1 MTVKRVRLVQK
12 LLAFVGLA
20 GRVHLEWIS
29 SAEAQKFV
37 QVVTDFTEK
46 IRALG
51 PNPLAA
57 GIATSKAADSK
68 PMPAG
73 MGLERLACVRIP
85 RWAPRTEEAS
95 DTRLNDLPGKGDVY
109 A

>member
-1 MTVKRVRLVQK
+1 MTVKRVTLVQE
-12 LLAFVGLA
+12 LLAFMGLK

-46 IRALG
+46 IRSLG
-51 PNPLAA
+51 PNPLGRFAF
-57 GIATSKAADSK
+57 GKPAADPDLVGHWEAMQTKALEKNGLRTNLRRLDKGESH
-68 PMPAG
+68 AG
-73 MGLERLACVRIP
+73 
-85 RWAPRTEEAS
+85 
-95 DTRLNDLPGKGDVY
+95 DGKKV

>member
-1 MTVKRVRLVQK
+1 MTVKRITFLQE
-12 LLAFVGLA
+12 LLASMGLE
-20 GRVHLEWIS
+20 GRLHLEWIS

-57 GIATSKAADSK
+57 YTAAAQAFGSNSQLINKAF
-68 PMPAG
+68 
-73 MGLERLACVRIP
+73 IP
-85 RWAPRTEEAS
+85 NVV
-95 DTRLNDLPGKGDVY
+95 D
-109 A
+109 